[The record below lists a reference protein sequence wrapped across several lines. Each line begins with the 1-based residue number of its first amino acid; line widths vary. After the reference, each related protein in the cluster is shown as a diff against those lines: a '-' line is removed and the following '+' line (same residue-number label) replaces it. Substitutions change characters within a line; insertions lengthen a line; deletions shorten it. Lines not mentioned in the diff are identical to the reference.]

1 MRKCWCCATRRLSE
15 KFAFHQLNRRPLLV
29 IFWETAWRV
38 AFRCNP
44 VIPSFMLARIPKR
57 TISALL
63 LLAGCMALVA
73 CATEKP
79 RPALVDDPDAKK
91 ESQIPWNKQ
100 EKWES
105 QGQFAGMT
113 DRR

>member
-1 MRKCWCCATRRLSE
+1 
-15 KFAFHQLNRRPLLV
+15 
-29 IFWETAWRV
+29 
-38 AFRCNP
+38 
-44 VIPSFMLARIPKR
+44 MLDRIPKR
-57 TISALL
+57 ATSLL
-63 LLAGCMALVA
+63 LLVVGCFLLIS

-79 RPALVDDPDAKK
+79 KPALVDDPDAGR

-100 EKWES
+100 EKWET

>member
-1 MRKCWCCATRRLSE
+1 MPKCWSCETLPSSE
-15 KFAFHQLNRRPLLV
+15 KFAFHRLNPRPLLA
-29 IFWETAWRV
+29 ILWETAWRV

-44 VIPSFMLARIPKR
+44 VIPLFMLARIPKR
-57 TISALL
+57 TIPALL

-79 RPALVDDPDAKK
+79 RPALVDDPDSKK
-91 ESQIPWNKQ
+91 ESAIPWNKQ

-105 QGQFAGMT
+105 
-113 DRR
+113 

>member
-1 MRKCWCCATRRLSE
+1 
-15 KFAFHQLNRRPLLV
+15 
-29 IFWETAWRV
+29 
-38 AFRCNP
+38 
-44 VIPSFMLARIPKR
+44 MLARIPKR
-57 TISALL
+57 TISFL
-63 LLAGCMALVA
+63 LLAIGCSLFAS

-79 RPALVDDPDAKK
+79 KPALVDDPDAGR

-100 EKWES
+100 EKWET